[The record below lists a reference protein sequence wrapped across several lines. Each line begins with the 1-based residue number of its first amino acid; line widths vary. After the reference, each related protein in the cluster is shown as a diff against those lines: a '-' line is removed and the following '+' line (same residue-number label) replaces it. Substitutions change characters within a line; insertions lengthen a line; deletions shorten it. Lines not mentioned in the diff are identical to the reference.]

1 MDIDFNLENY
11 DLNDIL
17 ELFSLDYHFTKDDLK
32 KAKKIVLQTHPDKSR
47 LDKKYFLFFSAAYK
61 IVYQIFDFRYKS
73 EQCVSRNNNEI
84 RKTNPTYTIEE
95 EDKHG
100 YDHDQLIKQ
109 IKDKK
114 NFNKWFNELFEK
126 SRIKDSENDSG
137 YGKWFRN
144 DENEDEDES
153 ETALS
158 SSSESIITKDSMHE
172 AFERKKKIMRD
183 KAIILHQEVDI
194 MDSGSHHFD
203 IGRQKVENYSS
214 SLFSKLPYE
223 DLKKAHTETVVPV
236 THEDYLNKKKFKSVN
251 EMQKFRG
258 AQDTRTLT
266 EDESM
271 KILSNNKRMEDKR
284 TVQRAYRLAKQD
296 EMVRKSNDVWWS
308 SLKQLT
314 NF

>member
-17 ELFSLDYHFTKDDLK
+17 NLFSLDYHFKKDDLK

-61 IVYQIFDFRYKS
+61 ILYQIFEFRYKS
-73 EQCVSRNNNEI
+73 EQCVSRN
-84 RKTNPTYTIEE
+84 KPVTTYTIEK
-95 EDKHG
+95 EDQHG
-100 YDHDQLIKQ
+100 YDHDELIKQ

-126 SRIKDSENDSG
+126 TRIKDSENDSG
-137 YGKWFRN
+137 YGKWFRK
-144 DENEDEDES
+144 DEDEDNN
-153 ETALS
+153 TNT
-158 SSSESIITKDSMHE
+158 ITTKDSMHE
-172 AFERKKKIMRD
+172 AFEKKKKIMRD
-183 KAIILHQEVDI
+183 KAIILHQEVNI

-258 AQDTRTLT
+258 SQDTRALR

-271 KILSNNKRMEDKR
+271 KILSNNRRMEDER
-284 TVQRAYRLAKQD
+284 SVQRAYRLAKQD
-296 EMVRKSNDVWWS
+296 EMVRKSNDIWWS

-314 NF
+314 NS